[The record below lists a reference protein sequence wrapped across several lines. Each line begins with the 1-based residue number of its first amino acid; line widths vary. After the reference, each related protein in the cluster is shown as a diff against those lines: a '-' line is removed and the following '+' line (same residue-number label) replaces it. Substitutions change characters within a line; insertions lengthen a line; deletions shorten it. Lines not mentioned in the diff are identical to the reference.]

1 MSGLRIV
8 PVSRADA
15 RAFVLAHHRHHF
27 DPTAWI
33 AQFGAAVDDVLV
45 GVGIIGLPVA
55 RALASGDR
63 ATVEL
68 LRTATDGT
76 RNANSMLSRNGW
88 KVARALGY
96 ERLIT
101 YTQAGESGASLRAA
115 GFEVVAERPA
125 RGGWDMP
132 SRPRK
137 PRLCE
142 SCGEPVRTSGVART
156 LWEVSA

>member
-1 MSGLRIV
+1 MSLRIV

-15 RAFVLAHHRHHF
+15 RRFVLDHHRHHF

-45 GVGIIGLPVA
+45 GVGIVGLPVA
-55 RALASGDR
+55 RALASGDVS
-63 ATVEL
+63 TVEL

-88 KVARALGY
+88 RLAKALGY

-115 GFEVVAERPA
+115 GFRVIAERPP
-125 RGGWDMP
+125 RGGWNMP
-132 SRPRK
+132 SRPRR
-137 PRLCE
+137 PRLCG
-142 SCGEPVRTSGVART
+142 SCGEPISSAGVART

>member
-1 MSGLRIV
+1 MSLRIV
-8 PVSRADA
+8 PISRADA
-15 RAFVLAHHRHHF
+15 RRFVLDHHRHHF
-27 DPTAWI
+27 DPQTWI
-33 AQFGAAVDDVLV
+33 TQFGAACGDVLV
-45 GVGIIGLPVA
+45 GVGIVGLPVA
-55 RALASGDR
+55 RALASGDV
-63 ATVEL
+63 ATAEL

-88 KVARALGY
+88 RVAKALGY

-115 GFEVVAERPA
+115 GFRVLAERPA
-125 RGGWDMP
+125 RGGWNMP

-137 PRLCE
+137 PRLCA
-142 SCGEPVRTSGVART
+142 SCGEPISSAGVART